1 MYDGSALNKTR
12 KKIYFEPI
20 ENMMFNNF
28 VLISIWRNRRH
39 IEISTE
45 YIIHRGFTI
54 TYLASTQIIKT
65 FSGMH

>member
-28 VLISIWRNRRH
+28 IL
-39 IEISTE
+39 
-45 YIIHRGFTI
+45 
-54 TYLASTQIIKT
+54 
-65 FSGMH
+65 